1 MCKGVPPRLKTW
13 WQPVRHPATVLSVGD
28 KEGLSEVA
36 FVTGDRWTGVGDS
49 KCRSRR
55 GPQPEGR
62 RRRWNC
68 ILKTQG
74 QSSPR
79 APQSPG
85 LRRHLQAEQERER
98 NLLEAT

>member
-1 MCKGVPPRLKTW
+1 MCKGVPPRLKTR
-13 WQPVRHPATVLSVGD
+13 WQPVHHLATVLSVGD

-62 RRRWNC
+62 REEME
-68 ILKTQG
+68 LHFKDTG
-74 QSSPR
+74 PEFAQSPPEPR
-79 APQSPG
+79 AQETPPG
-85 LRRHLQAEQERER
+85 
-98 NLLEAT
+98 